1 VAARSTRSILET
13 LSKARL
19 VELGRSF
26 AISVAVPPVGHALTD
41 MVTEASI
48 MTMSRVR
55 WSIASAKA
63 ELSKVVRR
71 AQHEPQVIENRG
83 EPVAVVIGI
92 DEYRRDSERRSRTVA
107 WHGFLERTAAM
118 VAETGGIELE
128 IPPRTTRPDP
138 FATRPLKQRPLKQR
152 SR

>member
-1 VAARSTRSILET
+1 
-13 LSKARL
+13 
-19 VELGRSF
+19 
-26 AISVAVPPVGHALTD
+26 
-41 MVTEASI
+41 

-55 WSIASAKA
+55 WSIAAAKA

-83 EPVAVVIGI
+83 EPVAVMIGI
-92 DEYRRDSERRSRTVA
+92 DEYRRDSERRARTA
-107 WHGFLERTAAM
+107 TWHGFLERTAAM

-128 IPPRTTRPDP
+128 LPPRTSRPDP
-138 FATRPLKQRPLKQR
+138 FAARPPRRR